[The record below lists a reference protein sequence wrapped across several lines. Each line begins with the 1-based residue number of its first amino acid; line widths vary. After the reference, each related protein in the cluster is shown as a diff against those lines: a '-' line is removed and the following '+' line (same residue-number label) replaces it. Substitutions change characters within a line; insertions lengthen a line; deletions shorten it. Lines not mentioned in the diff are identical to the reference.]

1 MLFQPKQILDG
12 KIIALYTRIVRTGN
26 VIFVAIVINNQTLQ
40 QKQSSTTDFFIGNHD
55 DGFLPTCFVAISLQ
69 LAIKYQHLHLL
80 SVKANSL

>member
-26 VIFVAIVINNQTLQ
+26 VIFVAIVINNQILQ

-55 DGFLPTCFVAISLQ
+55 DGFLPTCFVAISYI
-69 LAIKYQHLHLL
+69 AIKYQHLHLL